1 MKTAS
6 NKKRI
11 IRATETIIPVLVL
24 TIAAV
29 VVGISFAWHSAGSAA
44 SAQNID
50 FATKK
55 TFVLNFNI
63 GDTSRDNL
71 PYMGQQAIGIDSDK
85 NLSVSTDVD
94 APYYFVSTINISTQ
108 GEKKDLKLQLNSVMI
123 SKGGHYLDI
132 YNESGQY
139 DKAFDTETV
148 TAESSTKF
156 HKTADIHLAFTWFF
170 KAHTE
175 DVSNKTL
182 VDGNEKM
189 KPLSPSSGETWYTPF
204 GTMVF
209 GEGNKAQTLNGV
221 QAQALPSDAQDI
233 ADFVAS
239 DGALFDL
246 YIVFAP
252 ERVFWSQFFSGV
264 KISAESYKT
273 EELKEMLGAYFDESS
288 PKYQM
293 YYSDESYQS
302 SEFSFGATLSVTD
315 RWGKE
320 DVR

>member
-123 SKGGHYLDI
+123 SKGGHYIDV
-132 YNESGQY
+132 YNESGQN

-148 TAESSTKF
+148 TADSSTKF
-156 HKTADIHLAFTWFF
+156 HKNADIHLAFTWFF

-175 DVSNKTL
+175 GAANKTV

-204 GTMVF
+204 GAMVF

-221 QAQALPSDAQDI
+221 QAQGG
-233 ADFVAS
+233 AS
-239 DGALFDL
+239 
-246 YIVFAP
+246 
-252 ERVFWSQFFSGV
+252 
-264 KISAESYKT
+264 
-273 EELKEMLGAYFDESS
+273 
-288 PKYQM
+288 
-293 YYSDESYQS
+293 
-302 SEFSFGATLSVTD
+302 
-315 RWGKE
+315 
-320 DVR
+320 